1 MYKKTLKLFVTYML
15 IMSSQAYSAD
25 ASISREL
32 NSKYNSYISNYDKNN
47 SEIVYD
53 GFSIPGVKKLSIA
66 ASLLMGNQDQL
77 SVFRGSAEAS
87 IFQKGALATVVIAT
101 DDGMGS
107 GVIISNDGYILTN
120 KHVVGNE
127 KYVEVFFKPIGS
139 SIDTKNIQ
147 SKLGQVYKYNDYSD
161 LALVKVTSIPG
172 YITPIQIESKSIP
185 NVGDDAHAIGH
196 PKGEIWSYTRGY
208 VSQVRS
214 DYTWKTSDKSITYQ
228 ASVIQTQTP
237 INPGNSGG
245 PLLDKNGRLIG
256 INSFGNPSAPG
267 MNYAVSSAEIV
278 KFLAQEGSKVAASPN
293 EVSKCRVTE
302 LSKDRENDKD
312 WGMTTVSNI
321 DSDCNGSVDILM
333 AVPDN
338 KKFGIMYI
346 IEDEESSSAIIAFDA
361 DRDGYPEITLMDV
374 DGDGEFDYSGENKA
388 GEYLASDM
396 KPIK

>member
-1 MYKKTLKLFVTYML
+1 
-15 IMSSQAYSAD
+15 
-25 ASISREL
+25 
-32 NSKYNSYISNYDKNN
+32 
-47 SEIVYD
+47 
-53 GFSIPGVKKLSIA
+53 
-66 ASLLMGNQDQL
+66 
-77 SVFRGSAEAS
+77 
-87 IFQKGALATVVIAT
+87 
-101 DDGMGS
+101 MGS

-120 KHVVGNE
+120 KHVVGSE

-147 SKLGQVYKYNDYSD
+147 SKIGEVYKYNDYSD

-172 YITPIQIESKSIP
+172 YITPIQIESKLIP

-214 DYTWKTSDKSITYQ
+214 DYTWKTSDDSITYR

-267 MNYAVSSAEIV
+267 LNYAVSSAEIV
-278 KFLAQEGSKVAASPN
+278 KFLAQDGSKAAVSSN
-293 EVSKCRVTE
+293 SASKCKVTE

-321 DSDCNGSVDILM
+321 DSDCNGTVDMLM
-333 AVPDN
+333 VVPDN
-338 KKFGIMYI
+338 KNFGIVYI
-346 IEDEESSSAIIAFDA
+346 IEDDSTSSVIVAFDS
-361 DRDGYPEITLMDV
+361 DRDGYPEVTLMDV
-374 DGDGEFDYSGENKA
+374 DGDGEFDYKGENQS
-388 GEYLASDM
+388 GEYLASNM